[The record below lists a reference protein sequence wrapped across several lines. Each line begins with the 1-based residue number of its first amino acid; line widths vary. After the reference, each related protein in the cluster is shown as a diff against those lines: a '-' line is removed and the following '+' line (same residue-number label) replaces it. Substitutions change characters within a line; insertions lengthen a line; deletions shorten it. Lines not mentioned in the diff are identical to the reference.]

1 MERTSLELQPTSVPE
16 WDAEDA
22 FAGVLAGETLVK
34 ADEAQAR
41 EMLDEMT
48 LNLPQQ
54 LAQTELVAYA
64 AQRRTPLGL
73 LPADS
78 ARYDFHLVEVP
89 LNILIAERLRLV
101 RLRLRL
107 ELHADGAAPEQ
118 AVAYDLYPKDESD
131 QATILSGSVSLDVSK
146 ALKFALTAI
155 PAAGVAA
162 PLADCL
168 GLKLDLPFKWTSTY
182 AQVQTTDRL
191 SNPLEWY
198 VTDKA
203 IQNGFTAG
211 VIIQSPKGSAV
222 SVTAALACELR
233 RAGLL
238 GHILKAQYE
247 MRQRVFPLQKA

>member
-1 MERTSLELQPTSVPE
+1 MEKSSLELQPASIPE

-41 EMLDEMT
+41 EMLGGIT
-48 LNLPQQ
+48 LDLPQQ

-64 AQRRTPLGL
+64 AQRQTPLGQI
-73 LPADS
+73 PADS
-78 ARYDFHLVEVP
+78 ARYDFHLVEAP
-89 LNILIAERLRLV
+89 LNILIADGLRLV

-107 ELHADGAAPEQ
+107 GLHADGAAPEG
-118 AVAYDLYPKDESD
+118 AVAYDLYPKDESH
-131 QATILSGSVSLDVSK
+131 QATILSGGVHLDVSK
-146 ALKFALTAI
+146 ALKFVLAAI
-155 PAAGVAA
+155 PATGPAA
-162 PLADCL
+162 PLADYL
-168 GLKLDLPFKWTSTY
+168 GFKLDLPFQWTSTY
-182 AQVQTTDRL
+182 AQVQATGQGSD
-191 SNPLEWY
+191 SLEWE

-222 SVTAALACELR
+222 RVTAALACELR

-247 MRQRVFPLQKA
+247 MRQRDFPLQSA